1 MTPEFE
7 LLVQVILET
16 LTLFAL
22 IVGLLGLIVPVFP
35 GLVIM
40 WLGTLVYALLQQAAG
55 EMSGWKWF
63 IFGIITLLMITGSVA
78 DNLIIA
84 RKMRDKYVPWSSILF
99 AFGASLVASIFF
111 TPLIGLVAAPVGLF
125 LAESR
130 RLKDRD
136 AAVDSTKAY
145 MIGWGWAFGVRFL
158 IGLVMI
164 GFWMIWAWVLN

>member
-7 LLVQVILET
+7 VFLQVILET

-40 WLGTLVYALLQQAAG
+40 WLGTLVYAILQSAAG
-55 EMSGWKWF
+55 NMTGWKWV
-63 IFGIITLLMITGSVA
+63 IFGIITVLMIAGSIA

-84 RKMRDKYVPWSSILF
+84 QKMRDKYIPWSSILF
-99 AFGASLVASIFF
+99 AFAASLIASLFF
-111 TPLIGLVAAPVGLF
+111 TPLIGLVAAPAGLF

-130 RLKDRD
+130 RLKDRE

-145 MIGWGWAFGVRFL
+145 MIGWGWAFGARFL

-164 GFWMIWAWVLN
+164 GFWMLWAWIL

>member
-7 LLVQVILET
+7 LLLQVILET
-16 LTLFAL
+16 LILFAL
-22 IVGLLGLIVPVFP
+22 IVGLLGLIVPIFP

-40 WLGTLVYALLQQAAG
+40 WLATLVYAILQNAAG
-55 EMSGWKWF
+55 NMTGWKWF
-63 IFGIITLLMITGSVA
+63 IFGIITLLMITGSIA

-99 AFGASLVASIFF
+99 AFAVSLVASLFF

-130 RLKDRD
+130 RLNDRE

-145 MIGWGWAFGVRFL
+145 MIGWGWAFGARFL

-164 GFWMIWAWVLN
+164 GFWMLWAWIL